1 LFPAEQRRSGEHG
14 ILLSSTERARW
25 SWPVDGEIAMLDSKE
40 VSLTDVELDQVAG
53 GFLQIVAGV
62 AVGAVLGAGALVVA
76 VAVGDYVRH
85 HTGKDCI
92 FQ

>member
-1 LFPAEQRRSGEHG
+1 MTNSQ
-14 ILLSSTERARW
+14 
-25 SWPVDGEIAMLDSKE
+25 EI
-40 VSLTDVELDQVAG
+40 SLTDAELDQVTG
-53 GFLQIVAGV
+53 GMLQIIAGV
-62 AVGAVLGAGALVVA
+62 AVGAVLGAGALAVA